1 MTPTDFAAMLASVA
15 FAMLV
20 VGLLILVGSAI
31 RTLSSVRGA
40 VDDMRRTA
48 VPLIT
53 DVHLAIRQ
61 AKGDLVQVEAILER
75 TESIKGTVDSASRL
89 AYAAFATPVI
99 KLAAIS
105 TGLNRAARRLSG
117 KA

>member
-1 MTPTDFAAMLASVA
+1 VTPAEFAATLASVA

-20 VGLLILVGSAI
+20 VGLLFLVGSAI

-40 VDDMRRTA
+40 VDDVRRTA

-53 DVHLAIRQ
+53 DIHTAVRQ
-61 AKGDLVQVEAILER
+61 ANGDLVQVEAILER

-99 KLAAIS
+99 KLAAI
-105 TGLNRAARRLSG
+105 TAGLGQAARRLAG
-117 KA
+117 RT